1 MTTVLYLASSGA
13 ALDELTRAAA
23 LLSDVTITPGTTT
36 RRRGVRLSRGS
47 LALDLELS
55 TDVDDAVARTLE
67 RHVDLVLVDVG
78 GDAPLARLD
87 GFLAGQRAERDRER
101 RVRRDLVHAVVDGVA
116 DAAARERVLYEV
128 GARRIGGYLRGP
140 AGADAAAR
148 RGFVEALCTTVRA
161 TTTPPPSKKA
171 LCAAGGGITGVYY
184 ELGVLKCLEDTLD
197 GFSVHDFD
205 LFFGISA
212 GAIVTS
218 LVANR
223 IALDELLVELDPS
236 RRGQFDLELRLRDLT
251 LRDLPS
257 RVACVGEQLRDYRD
271 RVRSGDERFRW
282 TEALG
287 QLAALAGPF
296 FSAEA
301 KFRQLAALF
310 TAPGR
315 TDDFR
320 ALPREL
326 YIGATDQDSREHVLF
341 GAEPYRHVP
350 ISRAVQASAAIH
362 PFLSSVEIDGRRYTD
377 GFVTRTTNIAAAVE
391 RGANLIVIVDPFL
404 PLISE
409 QAGLNH
415 RHGLFWVLVQDYKT
429 VAFTRYEKVSTMLFE
444 THPSVAVMSFLPS
457 NRMRRL
463 LAGSPIST
471 GNFDAIVTQAYAS
484 TLRRLERLAYR
495 LGPVLA
501 EHGIELRL
509 GKAQRRAQ
517 LVDALPVPRAA
528 ALCT

>member
-1 MTTVLYLASSGA
+1 M
-13 ALDELTRAAA
+13 
-23 LLSDVTITPGTTT
+23 
-36 RRRGVRLSRGS
+36 
-47 LALDLELS
+47 
-55 TDVDDAVARTLE
+55 
-67 RHVDLVLVDVG
+67 
-78 GDAPLARLD
+78 
-87 GFLAGQRAERDRER
+87 
-101 RVRRDLVHAVVDGVA
+101 
-116 DAAARERVLYEV
+116 LYEV

-148 RGFVEALCTTVRA
+148 RGFVEALCATVRA
-161 TTTPPPSKKA
+161 TTPPPSKKA

-223 IALDELLVELDPS
+223 IALDELLVDWI
-236 RRGQFDLELRLRDLT
+236 RRGAASSTSSCACATSRCATCRN
-251 LRDLPS
+251 

-377 GFVTRTTNIAAAVE
+377 GFVTARPTSPPPSSAA
-391 RGANLIVIVDPFL
+391 P
-404 PLISE
+404 
-409 QAGLNH
+409 
-415 RHGLFWVLVQDYKT
+415 T
-429 VAFTRYEKVSTMLFE
+429 
-444 THPSVAVMSFLPS
+444 
-457 NRMRRL
+457 
-463 LAGSPIST
+463 
-471 GNFDAIVTQAYAS
+471 
-484 TLRRLERLAYR
+484 
-495 LGPVLA
+495 
-501 EHGIELRL
+501 
-509 GKAQRRAQ
+509 
-517 LVDALPVPRAA
+517 
-528 ALCT
+528 